1 MDNTMISMPNP
12 IMTASL
18 LEDWEDSLTSQ
29 DSELWEEN
37 NDRCADFCNA
47 SPEEAQAFM
56 DELAD
61 NGRTTAERFQDA
73 MWYATSTYRA
83 EAEFVQHIFEEI
95 DCQELSPYLV
105 IDWQAM
111 WDRNYCHDFFTVK
124 NKDIT
129 FFFHNNF

>member
-12 IMTASL
+12 VMIESL

-29 DSELWEEN
+29 DSELWEEI

-61 NGRTTAERFQDA
+61 NGITTAEQFQDA
-73 MWYATSTYRA
+73 MWYATSTYCA
-83 EAEFVQHIFEEI
+83 EAEFVQHIVEEI
-95 DCQELSPYLV
+95 DCQDIPAYLV
-105 IDWQAM
+105 IDWQAS

-124 NKDIT
+124 YQDIT
-129 FFFHNNF
+129 LFFHNNF

>member
-1 MDNTMISMPNP
+1 MISMPNP

-29 DSELWEEN
+29 DSELWEEI

-61 NGRTTAERFQDA
+61 NGITTAEQFQDA

-83 EAEFVQHIFEEI
+83 EAEFVQYIVEEI
-95 DCQELSPYLV
+95 DSQDVPAYLV
-105 IDWQAM
+105 IDWQAS
-111 WDRNYCHDFFTVK
+111 WDRNYRHDFFTVK
-124 NKDIT
+124 YQDIT
-129 FFFHNNF
+129 LFFHNNF